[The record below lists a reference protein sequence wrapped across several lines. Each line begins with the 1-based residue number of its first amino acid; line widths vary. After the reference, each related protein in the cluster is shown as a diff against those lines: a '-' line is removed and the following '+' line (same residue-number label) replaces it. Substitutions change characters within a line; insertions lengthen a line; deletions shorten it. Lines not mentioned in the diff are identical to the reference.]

1 MASWVYAYTE
11 TYQIVYFKMQFL
23 YVIYTSIK
31 LVKHFFFKISFICL
45 LAEPSLAT
53 LGLSLVVASIGYSPV
68 AVLGLLTEAASLVAE
83 HGLPK
88 MFAARFFLL
97 SSHITKGEIKEGEF
111 GVERNS
117 KVSCW
122 KLTHLIFGNF
132 TNMNINFTNR

>member
-1 MASWVYAYTE
+1 MAE
-11 TYQIVYFKMQFL
+11 L
-23 YVIYTSIK
+23 G
-31 LVKHFFFKISFICL
+31 
-45 LAEPSLAT
+45 LAT
-53 LGLSLVVASIGYSPV
+53 LGLSLVVASTGYSLV
-68 AVLGLLTEAASLVAE
+68 AMLRLLTKVASLVAE

-97 SSHITKGEIKEGEF
+97 SSHITKGEVKEGEF

-122 KLTHLIFGNF
+122 RLTHLIFGNF